1 MFNQLA
7 VEAGWVL
14 DWNQI
19 DPHVFAHARTVA
31 TTAIPTAST
40 HCSTRRWF
48 RPLPALSVR
57 SPSGWNKSWRSS
69 PGPALH
75 VRWMPW
81 ITSCTRRCSGEHTA
95 SPLTRRSV
103 RHTRGRG
110 YTTEGSGY
118 EHSTYRHR
126 RAE

>member
-31 TTAIPTAST
+31 IYRDPDGLDALLYPA
-40 HCSTRRWF
+40 
-48 RPLPALSVR
+48 LVPALSVR